1 MDAIDLKTIQDIKD
15 YVKSIDKPDNEVY
28 QNNKL
33 LIQSC
38 FQKAMEIVEENS
50 KLRNANN

>member
-1 MDAIDLKTIQDIKD
+1 MDEIDKKTIQDIKD
-15 YVKSIDKPDNEVY
+15 YVNWLDKPDNEVY

-38 FQKAMEIVEENS
+38 FHKAMEIVEENS